1 MYTILYIVIFPRRLS
16 AVKPVVI
23 RESVLDRSLE
33 QESSSSHDSGE
44 EQEEFHGFSESEI
57 DSARSRASSLYSE
70 EMRGRLPNQS
80 STKYCVFY
88 LQSKFP
94 FFMARFL
101 RNGWWYWYIFDCMIP
116 IVLFAKNIQFL

>member
-44 EQEEFHGFSESEI
+44 EQEEFHGFSDSEI

-80 STKYCVFY
+80 STKYCDF
-88 LQSKFP
+88 
-94 FFMARFL
+94 
-101 RNGWWYWYIFDCMIP
+101 
-116 IVLFAKNIQFL
+116 